1 MKLIAQ
7 LPFYLI
13 ILLLHS
19 CGSGNGSDKHA
30 GEQSRTLA
38 ELQLELVNTRFQAY
52 FHYNMCTFKNL
63 NSEDRHGRSSGK
75 EPASMFAPTGLD
87 VEQWAEVCKIARMEG
102 GWLTTKHHGGFCL
115 WDSEFTDYDVASSG
129 DTTDIVREFV
139 SAFRNAGLKVGLY
152 YSILDYHHSVNN
164 GITSTND
171 VQFLKN
177 QITELLTNY
186 GKIDYMNFD
195 GWSTWPTT
203 PSFDDVNYGEILAL
217 VKELQ
222 PECLIVSHTYESNLA
237 HAEVPF
243 ADAAGRD
250 YPYHPDYLRPTAASD
265 FLQIGWWWDDNNN
278 MRVKKSVDY
287 LLHKLDSYNS
297 HNSVYILNI
306 SPNSAGAIDQS
317 AIDTLAR
324 LAEVWE
330 KPADIEMGDNW
341 GYQYNTEENLAF
353 MKVCQQSSTND
364 FIRDKRAYPR
374 AEIAVDGVTE
384 GNCMMEQTSWT
395 RKEDRPWWRVD
406 LAGSYPVHEITIY
419 NRTDEATDQL
429 SDFTVSL
436 LDRAGN
442 VVWSKIQKDE
452 VSPSL
457 SLDVPGTEGRFVKIQ
472 LNGTGELTLAEVIVK

>member
-1 MKLIAQ
+1 MKLN
-7 LPFYLI
+7 YLI
-13 ILLLHS
+13 VTALLLALVS
-19 CGSGNGSDKHA
+19 CTPGAPPKDSESDVR
-30 GEQSRTLA
+30 SLA

-63 NSEDRHGRSSGK
+63 NSEERHGRSSGE

-87 VEQWAEVCKIARMEG
+87 MDQWVEVCKVAKMEG
-102 GWLTTKHHGGFCL
+102 GWLTTKHHGGFSL

-129 DTTDIVREFV
+129 DTTDIVAAFTT
-139 SAFRNAGLKVGLY
+139 AFREAGLKVGLY
-152 YSILDYHHSVNN
+152 YSILDYHHTINN
-164 GITSTND
+164 GITSAND
-171 VQFLKN
+171 VQFMKN

-203 PSFDDVNYGEILAL
+203 PSFDDINYGEILAL

-287 LLHKLDSYNS
+287 LLGKLDSYNS

-306 SPNSAGAIDQS
+306 SPNAAGGIDQS
-317 AIDTLAR
+317 AFDTLSR

-330 KPADIEMGDNW
+330 KPADIEIGDDW
-341 GYQYNTEENLAF
+341 GYQYNTDENLAF
-353 MKVCQQSSTND
+353 MRPCLQSSTNN

-374 AEIAVDGVTE
+374 AELAVDGVTE
-384 GNCMMEQTSWT
+384 GNLMMEQCSWT
-395 RKEDRPWWRVD
+395 LEEDQPWWRVD
-406 LAGSYPVHEITIY
+406 LGDTYPIHEISIF
-419 NRTDEATDQL
+419 NRTEANTDQL
-429 SDFTVSL
+429 RNYKVSL
-436 LDRAGN
+436 LDAAGN
-442 VVWSKIQKDE
+442 VVWKSIQKDAPNPS
-452 VSPSL
+452 VSIPVSGVD
-457 SLDVPGTEGRFVKIQ
+457 SRFVKIQ
-472 LNGTGELTLAEVIVK
+472 LQGKGELTLAEVIVK